1 MKTLVN
7 ACRNKSEDKKQE
19 TVLAV
24 KCLCNLLM
32 NHYQFN
38 LADTVYKAIIPFVA
52 SKCFSPLLFTSRD
65 EEITTIV
72 TDCFSA
78 VFKGDAQGRIT
89 YSIVSQ
95 MAAMVRSKENKV
107 PPKTIQMYAT
117 MVRCDEQIPLPAAAR
132 GAGRRRRVGC
142 EVEKEKASVRSVGE
156 SVECDSQRQDHDG
169 E

>member
-7 ACRNKSEDKKQE
+7 TCKNKSEDKKQE

-38 LADTVYKAIIPFVA
+38 LADTVCKAIIPFVA
-52 SKCFSPLLFTSRD
+52 SKCASALLFTSRD

-78 VFKGDAQGRIT
+78 VFKGDAQGSIT

-107 PPKTIQMYAT
+107 PPKTIQMYVRRA
-117 MVRCDEQIPLPAAAR
+117 RCDEQIPLAAAAR
-132 GAGRRRRVGC
+132 GAGGRRRVGR
-142 EVEKEKASVRSVGE
+142 EVQKEEASVRSVGE
-156 SVECDSQRQDHDG
+156 RVVCESQRQDHDG

>member
-7 ACRNKSEDKKQE
+7 TCKNKSEDKKQE

-38 LADTVYKAIIPFVA
+38 LADTVCKAIIPFVA
-52 SKCFSPLLFTSRD
+52 SKCASALLLTFRD

-78 VFKGDAQGRIT
+78 VFKGDAQGSIT

-95 MAAMVRSKENKV
+95 MAAMVRSKE

-117 MVRCDEQIPLPAAAR
+117 MARCDEQIPLAAAAR
-132 GAGRRRRVGC
+132 GAGRRRRVGR
-142 EVEKEKASVRSVGE
+142 EVEKEEASVRSVGE
-156 SVECDSQRQDHDG
+156 RVVCESQR
-169 E
+169 